1 MMNKIKKETSRKDT
15 ETYRRNINRAGQG
28 RIQIIT
34 VERTREKRE
43 RERRENEREK
53 RERKK

>member
-15 ETYRRNINRAGQG
+15 ETYRRNINRAGQDPDHHS
-28 RIQIIT
+28 REN
-34 VERTREKRE
+34 ERE
-43 RERRENEREK
+43 ERRENEREK